1 MAGGKGDGCVN
12 GGPGVTWFAPTFPN
26 VQVGYEGFSGNSNVE
41 LWYDD
46 VAVSSSR
53 IGCPMK

>member
-1 MAGGKGDGCVN
+1 MIPPASAACNACRWRPALSNFRIGWEAYGDGSD
-12 GGPGVTWFAPTFPN
+12 T
-26 VQVGYEGFSGNSNVE
+26 

-53 IGCPMK
+53 IGC